1 MQFSALLSL
10 RLLGT
15 SGAILLA
22 SNSLSQSPSA
32 PEDVKKTTEE
42 VTAQSKAEKDKA
54 LAQSVAD
61 LKKQAKALQAS
72 VKALQATRAKQ
83 QDDAVKA
90 KDSKADPVQPIPPQE
105 SAPAADPAPTDEPAT
120 APAADPGPTDE
131 PATAPA
137 ADPAPTDE
145 PATAPA
151 ADPAPTDEPA
161 TAPAADPAPTDEP
174 ATAPAADE
182 SPDTSAQAQILADI
196 KAQSKALE
204 ERVKAL
210 EALLEKQSKELTKA
224 RAEKTAA
231 TAPQVSVKLS
241 PATSPKTAPATATAT
256 ATAPTMTQTV
266 TPSATNHGRLTVT
279 ISAAEATDLVSSN
292 PFESPTSLLAEMTRR
307 YVERFGETPALTPA
321 NNLDFDDF
329 SNSVRRW
336 TIGQNRILCQPI
348 DWNVRV
354 LRMESSKQ
362 SSDKLLLLCQAVGA
376 DGTNVGDEF
385 HAKMDRSPNFDLVKS
400 SPKGTMFHLIG
411 VIDPRLDFSAEHGS
425 ASSWSRDGVFVA
437 PYCVSHWSV
446 TGQKLTSDSSGQSSE
461 APSDPTP
468 SIQ

>member
-105 SAPAADPAPTDEPAT
+105 SAPAADPA
-120 APAADPGPTDE
+120 PTDE

>member
-120 APAADPGPTDE
+120 APAADPG
-131 PATAPA
+131 
-137 ADPAPTDE
+137 
-145 PATAPA
+145 
-151 ADPAPTDEPA
+151 
-161 TAPAADPAPTDEP
+161 PTDEP

>member
-105 SAPAADPAPTDEPAT
+105 S
-120 APAADPGPTDE
+120 
-131 PATAPA
+131 
-137 ADPAPTDE
+137 
-145 PATAPA
+145 APA

>member
-120 APAADPGPTDE
+120 APAADPAPTDE

>member
-105 SAPAADPAPTDEPAT
+105 S
-120 APAADPGPTDE
+120 
-131 PATAPA
+131 APA

>member
-1 MQFSALLSL
+1 M
-10 RLLGT
+10 
-15 SGAILLA
+15 
-22 SNSLSQSPSA
+22 
-32 PEDVKKTTEE
+32 
-42 VTAQSKAEKDKA
+42 
-54 LAQSVAD
+54 
-61 LKKQAKALQAS
+61 
-72 VKALQATRAKQ
+72 
-83 QDDAVKA
+83 
-90 KDSKADPVQPIPPQE
+90 
-105 SAPAADPAPTDEPAT
+105 
-120 APAADPGPTDE
+120 
-131 PATAPA
+131 
-137 ADPAPTDE
+137 
-145 PATAPA
+145 
-151 ADPAPTDEPA
+151 
-161 TAPAADPAPTDEP
+161 
-174 ATAPAADE
+174 
-182 SPDTSAQAQILADI
+182 
-196 KAQSKALE
+196 
-204 ERVKAL
+204 
-210 EALLEKQSKELTKA
+210 LEKQSKELTKA

>member
-161 TAPAADPAPTDEP
+161 TAPAAD
-174 ATAPAADE
+174 E

-292 PFESPTSLLAEMTRR
+292 PVESPTSLLAEMTRR

>member
-120 APAADPGPTDE
+120 APAADPG
-131 PATAPA
+131 
-137 ADPAPTDE
+137 PTDE